1 MTVLYLAPALLV
13 EDTVH
18 NVLPDNVIE
27 IIKSLDQFV
36 VEDLR
41 TARRFLSKIGH
52 PKRIE
57 DLQFRELNEH
67 TSKSDIDL
75 LKSFIKNSDT
85 GVLSEAGAPGV
96 ADPGAEI
103 VKLAHENNIRVVP
116 LVGPSSILLALMASG
131 LNGQSFAFAG
141 YLPVKRQERQERIR
155 ALERRSATENQTQI
169 FIETPY
175 RNMQLLEDILTCC
188 RLSTNLTIAADI
200 TGKNEFIRTKSIK
213 KWKSNKLPELHKIP
227 AVFLLQATKSAA
239 V

>member
-85 GVLSEAGAPGV
+85 GVLSEAGAPGI

-175 RNMQLLEDILTCC
+175 RNMQLLEDILMCC

-200 TGKNEFIRTKSIK
+200 TGKNEFIRTQSIK